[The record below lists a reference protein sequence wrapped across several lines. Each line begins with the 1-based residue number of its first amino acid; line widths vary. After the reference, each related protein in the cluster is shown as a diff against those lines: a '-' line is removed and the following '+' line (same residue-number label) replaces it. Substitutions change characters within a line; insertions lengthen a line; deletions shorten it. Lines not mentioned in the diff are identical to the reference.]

1 MKQIAKSISQA
12 LTGAAAVATLFAGKV
27 MALGVRDGIEAAKT
41 DDMPTELIGTNGV
54 FNGITNTILY
64 IIGILSVVMLIFGG
78 LKYALSA
85 GDSKKVTDAKNTILY
100 ALIGL
105 IISILAYAIVNFV
118 LDVVVG

>member
-1 MKQIAKSISQA
+1 MKKVAKSVSQI
-12 LTGAAAVATLFAGKV
+12 LTGAAAYVTLFAGKV

-41 DDMPTELIGTNGV
+41 EDMPSELIGSNGV

-64 IIGILSVVMLIFGG
+64 IIGILSVIMLIFGG